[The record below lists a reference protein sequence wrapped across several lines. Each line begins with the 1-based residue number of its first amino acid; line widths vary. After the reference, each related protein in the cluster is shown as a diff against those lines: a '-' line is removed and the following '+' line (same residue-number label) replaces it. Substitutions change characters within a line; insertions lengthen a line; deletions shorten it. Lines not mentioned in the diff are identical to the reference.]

1 MDRTYQ
7 IKKVLILTLLLNL
20 AVSCSKIIYGYFIS
34 SVAMISDGF
43 HSLFDGVS
51 NIVGLI
57 GIYLS
62 SHPPDETHPYGHKKY
77 ETIFTIFVGL
87 LMFVTCFEIFR
98 KVYLN
103 FSKNYTVT
111 VTTESFI
118 VMMLTICINIFV
130 NTYEKKMGNRLNSD
144 YLLADAK
151 HTKSDIYS
159 SIGVII
165 ALILSRIGLPSADAI
180 VGAIVGIIVAKTG
193 MEIIKESAETLVDRK
208 KIDVSIIKNIACNI
222 EGVIDCHDIRTRGV
236 RGDVFVDLSVHVS
249 SSLSI
254 EEAHKIADE
263 VETRIKRLIPEVV
276 DVVVHIEPDSLFV
289 NKQKV

>member
-1 MDRTYQ
+1 MDRIRQ
-7 IKKVLILTLLLNL
+7 IRKVLVITLLLNL
-20 AVSCSKIIYGYFIS
+20 AVSGSKIIYGYITS

-62 SHPPDETHPYGHKKY
+62 SHPPDEAHPYGHKKY
-77 ETIFTIFVGL
+77 ETVFTIFVGL
-87 LMFVTCFEIFR
+87 LMFITCFEIFR
-98 KVYLN
+98 KVYLH
-103 FSKNYTVT
+103 FSEKHVVN

-118 VMMLTICINIFV
+118 VLGITMFINIFV
-130 NTYEKKMGNRLNSD
+130 TTYEKRMGNNLNSD

-180 VGAIVGIIVAKTG
+180 IGAIVGIVVAKTG
-193 MEIIKESAETLVDRK
+193 IEIIKESAETLVDKRQ
-208 KIDVSIIKNIACNI
+208 IDVSIIKNIACNVK
-222 EGVIDCHDIRTRGV
+222 GVIDCHDIRTRGT
-236 RGDVFVDLSVHVS
+236 RGDIFVDLSVHVS
-249 SSLSI
+249 SALSV
-254 EEAHKIADE
+254 EEAHRIAEE
-263 VETRIKRLIPEVV
+263 VENRIKRLIPDVV
-276 DVVVHIEPDSLFV
+276 DVVIHIEPD
-289 NKQKV
+289 NKPPQ